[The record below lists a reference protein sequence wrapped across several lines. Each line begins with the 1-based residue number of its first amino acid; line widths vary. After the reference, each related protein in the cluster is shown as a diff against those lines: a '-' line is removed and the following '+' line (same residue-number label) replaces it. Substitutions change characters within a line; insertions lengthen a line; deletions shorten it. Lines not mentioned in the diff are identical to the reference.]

1 MIETALARASL
12 YNFLAAA
19 FGDPPIPQLL
29 AAWGETLSGVRR
41 APLDEM
47 SVAYTRLLIGPG
59 PGYAPPYASVYLH
72 PPASGKPLLWG
83 PEAAAVEAVYREA
96 GLEIAP
102 GQPRVPDH
110 LALELQFM
118 QHLCAREA
126 DATARGAA
134 AEAAEWRERQ
144 RNFLCH
150 HLWPWLPRFVGRVS
164 DVDAHPVYRA
174 LAVFTLAFVQSEM
187 TSEYGVEASAE
198 IEQSAEISTLY
209 GVIPCASTS
218 SLPLCSSR

>member
-1 MIETALARASL
+1 METALARASL

-19 FGDPPIPQLL
+19 FGDPPTSELI
-29 AAWGETLSGVRR
+29 AAWEKTLPGMRL
-41 APLDEM
+41 APLDELRL
-47 SVAYTRLLIGPG
+47 AYTRLLVGPG
-59 PGYAPPYASVYLH
+59 PEYAPPYASVHLH

-83 PEAAAVEAVYREA
+83 PEATVVEAIYREA
-96 GLEIAP
+96 GVEIAP

-126 DATARGAA
+126 DATAHSATE
-134 AEAAEWRERQ
+134 EAAEWRERQ
-144 RNFLCH
+144 RAFLCN
-150 HLWPWLPRFVGRVS
+150 HLWPWLPRFVVRVS

-187 TSEYGVEASAE
+187 TSEYGVESLAE
-198 IEQSAEISTLY
+198 SQPLAETSIPY
-209 GVIPCASTS
+209 GEFPCASTS
-218 SLPLCSSR
+218 SLPSCSSR